1 MSDVQN
7 LSEYQHDLAKIMNEV
22 VISIC
27 IFLEFSWSA
36 LLKETYLQ
44 QQILRYVTAELDFYK
59 RFDCIE
65 QTGNVTIGVVSL

>member
-7 LSEYQHDLAKIMNEV
+7 VSEYQHHLAKIMNEF

-36 LLKETYLQ
+36 LLKEIYLQ
-44 QQILRYVTAELDFYK
+44 QQILRYVTAELDVYK

-65 QTGNVTIGVVSL
+65 QTGNVTISVVS